1 MQTETW
7 AARND
12 HWLER
17 SRKSTLQRARADRP
31 SEPLV
36 LCGHGVSLR
45 VDRGTLHI
53 RDGLTHYPQ
62 NRREH
67 RLFKGDR
74 ALPARIV
81 MLDGTGSLSFD
92 VLAWLAEQ
100 NIPLIRIGWQGD
112 VISTV
117 GGAGSAYLPDRVAW
131 QVETRSDPTARI
143 AFCCDLIAEKVSNSI
158 VTLRTSVPNTEAR
171 RAAVDVGE
179 MVVARLQRREV
190 QSVMDIHM
198 AEARA
203 AGAYFKAWKGLP
215 LRWKGLK
222 QRPIPERWLTAETRR
237 SFSLRFRS
245 TNRNASHPVNA
256 MLNYAYAVLHSQ
268 VQATVVADGYDPAR
282 GVMHEPRLDSR
293 AFVLDMIEPRRPAA
307 DAAILKFVAAEALSP
322 SDFVL
327 RSDGVCRL
335 APQLARRVAMMIA
348 PPPRLE
354 RLTD

>member
-1 MQTETW
+1 MTATWDRRRGILSPAKWHIKAGVFQERNLQTETW
-7 AARND
+7 AVRND

-17 SRKSTLQRARADRP
+17 ARRSAPKRTLADRP

-36 LCGHGVSLR
+36 LCGHGVTLR

-62 NRREH
+62 TRLEH

-74 ALPARIV
+74 ALPPRIV

-92 VLAWLAEQ
+92 VLAWLSEQ

-131 QVETRSDPTARI
+131 QVETRGDPAARI
-143 AFCCDLIAEKVSNSI
+143 AFCCDLIAEKVSNSL
-158 VTLRTSVPNTEAR
+158 VTLRTSVPDTEAR
-171 RAAVDVGE
+171 RAAIDVGE
-179 MVVARLQRREV
+179 AVINRLQRRLVE
-190 QSVMDIHM
+190 SVMDIHM

-222 QRPIPERWLTAETRR
+222 QRPIPDRLRPGARR
-237 SFSLRFRS
+237 DAR
-245 TNRNASHPVNA
+245 AS
-256 MLNYAYAVLHSQ
+256 
-268 VQATVVADGYDPAR
+268 
-282 GVMHEPRLDSR
+282 PRLPSVRVGRDR
-293 AFVLDMIEPRRPAA
+293 AATPGRGCGRP
-307 DAAILKFVAAEALSP
+307 KVCSCRGALASG
-322 SDFVL
+322 L
-327 RSDGVCRL
+327 RPTV
-335 APQLARRVAMMIA
+335 
-348 PPPRLE
+348 
-354 RLTD
+354 